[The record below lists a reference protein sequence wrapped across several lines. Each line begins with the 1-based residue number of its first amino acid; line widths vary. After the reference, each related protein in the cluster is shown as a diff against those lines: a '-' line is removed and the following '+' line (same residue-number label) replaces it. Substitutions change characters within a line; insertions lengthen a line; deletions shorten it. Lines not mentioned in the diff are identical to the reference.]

1 MTNVVTGM
9 EALNSLND
17 EETSGSNTEFTSFKT
32 GTEILV
38 KVIGKEVDLG
48 GEKKYV
54 GDFAMFFNYGIFGQI
69 NSFVAVEPSKK
80 SARGFPVENL
90 TPWDKAWKYHKD
102 LSEKF
107 DDEHGKEA
115 SKYRCRQR
123 YAFGFIDLETG
134 EPIVIDLSRNQAQV
148 INGAITRFGKNLDKR
163 AFTLAKEGSG
173 KNTVV
178 SLTPVLDMDDELT
191 DKQRENF
198 DNAPKEFDMSLFE
211 NLNYEA
217 DEKEQLQLL
226 TKAGFDITKI
236 GYSAED
242 AKDDE
247 EVKGNENDSSEISEE
262 DLPF

>member
-226 TKAGFDITKI
+226 TKSGFDITKI

-247 EVKGNENDSSEISEE
+247 EVKENENDSSEISEE

>member
-1 MTNVVTGM
+1 MTNVVTGL
-9 EALNSLND
+9 EALNALND
-17 EETSGSNTEFTSFKT
+17 DDSGSNNTEFTSFKT
-32 GTEILV
+32 GSEFLV

-48 GEKKYV
+48 GEKKHV
-54 GDFAMFFNYGIFGQI
+54 GDFAMFYNYGIFGQI
-69 NSFVAVEPSKK
+69 NSFVAENPSKK
-80 SARGFPVENL
+80 SAKGFPVEDL

-115 SKYRCRQR
+115 AKYKCRQR

-178 SLTPVLDMDDELT
+178 SLTPVLDMGDELT
-191 DKQRENF
+191 DKQRDNF
-198 DNAPKEFDMSLFE
+198 DKAPKEFDMSLFE
-211 NLNYEA
+211 GLNYEA

-236 GYSAED
+236 GYSTED
-242 AKDDE
+242 AKEEDE
-247 EVKGNENDSSEISEE
+247 EEGSADITEE